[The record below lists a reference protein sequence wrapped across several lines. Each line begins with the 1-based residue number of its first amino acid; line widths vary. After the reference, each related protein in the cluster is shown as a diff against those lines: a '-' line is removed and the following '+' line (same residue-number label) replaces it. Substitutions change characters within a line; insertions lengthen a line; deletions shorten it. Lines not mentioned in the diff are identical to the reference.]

1 MLALPDVGV
10 RPSVTEHNCRTDIIA
25 DWVEA
30 SVLFGGSAVSDT
42 DIEEMLLQGNVYR
55 TQDFVSEFVRNVWLD
70 LRRRSDLMGAQSPY
84 QMSTKRIVPSVSWRE
99 VPVFSFL
106 SVLSLQHWYEKWAR
120 KNGFDKEY
128 ALQGEL
134 FEEVTEDSLKA
145 LGWMTRRTGWSPGNA
160 KKIRAVIAAIV
171 DCLGEPEIPQAL
183 ERWISDNANDDGL
196 DVVCYDPFPDARG
209 GRPVFFFQCASGA
222 DWTTKSHT
230 PDPDTWARLIS
241 FTTIP
246 QRGFAIPFALDGD
259 EFRRRAGR
267 VRGILLDRY
276 RLLAPGRETGQ
287 KWWRDNL
294 TGRLIKWLE
303 PRVKL
308 LPSAN

>member
-1 MLALPDVGV
+1 MLALPDVGI
-10 RPSVTEHNCRTDIIA
+10 RLSVQAHNCRPDVIA

-30 SVLFGGSAVSDT
+30 SVLFGASPVSDT
-42 DIEEMLLQGNVYR
+42 DIEEMLLEANVYCA
-55 TQDFVSEFVRNVWLD
+55 QDFASEFVRNVWLE
-70 LRRRSDLMGAQSPY
+70 LRRRSTLMGSQSPY
-84 QMSTKRIVPSVSWRE
+84 RMSTKRIVPVTSWRGA
-99 VPVFSFL
+99 PIFSFL
-106 SVLSLQHWYEKWAR
+106 SMLSLQLWYKKWAL
-120 KNGFDKEY
+120 KHGFGAEY
-128 ALQGEL
+128 ALQGTL
-134 FEEVTEDSLKA
+134 FEEVTEDCLNA

-160 KKIRAVIAAIV
+160 AKIRAVVAAV
-171 DCLGEPEIPQAL
+171 VACLGEPEVPCAL

-196 DVVCYDPFPDARG
+196 DVVCYDPFADARG

-222 DWTTKSHT
+222 DWTTKTHT

-246 QRGFAIPFALDGD
+246 QRGFAIPFALDED

-276 RLLAPGRETGQ
+276 RLLAPGRESGAQ
-287 KWWRDNL
+287 WWRDDL
-294 TGRLIKWLE
+294 SARITKWLV
-303 PRVKL
+303 PRVKT